1 MALLMCTAQAP
12 EVRQALRQLRDAPR
26 ACDGAAPT
34 PDLVSVLQ
42 QAASSS
48 AGDAGTL
55 AAGVAK
61 ALRDLGVD
69 GTVAG
74 LVKAGARSAWD
85 VAGKL

>member
-1 MALLMCTAQAP
+1 MVQAP

-26 ACDGAAPT
+26 ACEGAPPA

-42 QAASSS
+42 AAASSS
-48 AGDAGTL
+48 GANAGAL
-55 AAGVAK
+55 ASGVAK

-74 LVKAGARSAWD
+74 LVKVGARTAWD
-85 VAGKL
+85 AAARL